1 MGRETLDIKAALNI
15 PHSIGRCYVNRYHN
29 LVFDLDGTLCDTA
42 EDIIGCLVKA
52 YGAAGLGTI
61 RIPRDAIG
69 PPLEEMIM
77 CITPG
82 INPTTRDLVVEQFRR
97 EYDACSY
104 DATRMKEGAREILP
118 LARDL
123 GMKIFVV
130 TNKPYRPTMR
140 ILKKLDVS
148 DLDDVVSPD
157 LFQPKR
163 GKKKMLEH
171 LLHKW
176 GMESGKTIY
185 VGDTESDIEAARDN
199 SIISVFVIDGYGNS
213 GGTVN
218 ISPDFRIDSLS
229 ELKNL
234 LLA

>member
-1 MGRETLDIKAALNI
+1 MK
-15 PHSIGRCYVNRYHN
+15 RYHN

-42 EDIIGCLVKA
+42 EDIVGCLVKA
-52 YGAAGLGTI
+52 YGAAGFSAI

-77 CITPG
+77 CLTPG
-82 INPTTRDLVVEQFRR
+82 ITPATRDLVVEQFRM

-104 DATRMKEGAREILP
+104 DTTRMKEGAREILP

-123 GMKIFVV
+123 GMKICVV

-157 LFQPKR
+157 LFLPRR
-163 GKKKMLEH
+163 GKKEMLEH
-171 LLHKW
+171 LLRKW

-199 SIISVFVIDGYGNS
+199 SIISVFVNNGYGNPA
-213 GGTVN
+213 GLVD

-229 ELKNL
+229 ELTNL